1 LHFFSDTIFIDT
13 ELFMKRDYFSHD
25 ARNERRHSEHRSGTC
40 IALIDGRF
48 LMWLAQQGAMGASG
62 ESVNRQG
69 LLGLLSL
76 ALSQSGLDVDLRRIY
91 WYSDRSDGL
100 VIDDQIVRLVQA
112 HDADGGASL
121 LRSLGHDLK
130 QLAEHHACDHVLVAS
145 DDERFLVIIDEAQLS
160 GLSVHLLADESA
172 RNMPQMVR
180 TDPGWARLLSQ
191 ADRRVVVS
199 SQALADLLQGK
210 MSNGMGLAV
219 EDVEELRKS
228 MHEVV
233 TAWWAEEPE
242 DLREDLRDALQISR
256 GIPQE
261 VDRQLLLRMR
271 QRLARAL
278 SLPEKKL
285 LRETLRAVVSEPAAA
300 AVPVSASAGDGF
312 PPDSEA

>member
-1 LHFFSDTIFIDT
+1 
-13 ELFMKRDYFSHD
+13 MKRDFHSGFRH
-25 ARNERRHSEHRSGTC
+25 ERRSGEQRGGTC

-48 LMWLAQQGAMGASG
+48 LIWLAQQGAVGATG

-69 LLGLLSL
+69 LLSLLAQ

-91 WYSDRSDGL
+91 WYTDRSDGL
-100 VIDDQIVRLVQA
+100 VIDDQIMRLVQT

-145 DDERFLVIIDEAQLS
+145 DDERFLGVIDEAQLS

-180 TDPGWARLLSQ
+180 SDPGWARLLAQ
-191 ADRRVVVS
+191 ADRRVIVN
-199 SQALADLLQGK
+199 SQALADMLQGK
-210 MSNGMGLAV
+210 IPTGMGLSV
-219 EDVEELRKS
+219 EDVEELRKT
-228 MHEVV
+228 MQEIV
-233 TAWWAEEPE
+233 TAWWADEPE

-278 SLPEKKL
+278 SLPEKKM
-285 LRETLRAVVSEPAAA
+285 LRETLRGVVMGAPEQAEAA
-300 AVPVSASAGDGF
+300 GF
-312 PPDSEA
+312 PPDSEE

>member
-1 LHFFSDTIFIDT
+1 
-13 ELFMKRDYFSHD
+13 MKRDYFSQNTSSD
-25 ARNERRHSEHRSGTC
+25 RRFGEHRSGTC
-40 IALIDGRF
+40 MALIDGRF
-48 LMWLAQQGAMGASG
+48 LICMAQQGAVGTTG

-69 LLGLLSL
+69 LLSLLSQAL
-76 ALSQSGLDVDLRRIY
+76 AQAGLDVDLRRIY

-100 VIDDQIVRLVQA
+100 IIDDQIVRLVQT

-145 DDERFLVIIDEAQLS
+145 DDERFLATIDEAQLS
-160 GLSVHLLADESA
+160 GVSVHLLADESA

-180 TDPGWARLLSQ
+180 TDPGWARLLAQ
-191 ADRRVVVS
+191 GDRRVMVN
-199 SQALADLLQGK
+199 SQALADMLQGK
-210 MSNGMGLAV
+210 LPTGMGLAV

-228 MHEVV
+228 MHEVI

-242 DLREDLRDALQISR
+242 DLREDLRDALQVSR

-278 SLPEKKL
+278 SLPEKKM
-285 LRETLRAVVSEPAAA
+285 LRETLRSVVALPNDT
-300 AVPVSASAGDGF
+300 VTPINDGL
-312 PPDSEA
+312 PPDAQE

>member
-1 LHFFSDTIFIDT
+1 
-13 ELFMKRDYFSHD
+13 M
-25 ARNERRHSEHRSGTC
+25 
-40 IALIDGRF
+40 ALIDGRF
-48 LMWLAQQGAMGASG
+48 LIWLAQQGAMGATG

-69 LLGLLSL
+69 LISLLSQ
-76 ALSQSGLDVDLRRIY
+76 ALSHAALDVDLRRIY

-100 VIDDQIVRLVQA
+100 VVDDQIVRLVLA

-130 QLAEHHACDHVLVAS
+130 QLADHHACDHVLVAS
-145 DDERFLVIIDEAQLS
+145 DDERFLASIDEAQLS

-180 TDPGWARLLSQ
+180 TDPGWARLLAQ
-191 ADRRVVVS
+191 ADRRVVVN
-199 SQALADLLQGK
+199 SQALADMLQGK
-210 MSNGMGLAV
+210 LPTGMGLAA

-228 MHEVV
+228 MHEVI
-233 TAWWAEEPE
+233 TAWWADEPE

-256 GIPQE
+256 GVPQE

-278 SLPEKKL
+278 SLPEKKM

-300 AVPVSASAGDGF
+300 SAPVPVGDGF
-312 PPDSEA
+312 PPDSDE

>member
-1 LHFFSDTIFIDT
+1 
-13 ELFMKRDYFSHD
+13 MKRDYFHSSPRHD
-25 ARNERRHSEHRSGTC
+25 RRSGEQRSGTC
-40 IALIDGRF
+40 MALIDGRF
-48 LMWLAQQGAMGASG
+48 LIWLAQQGAVGTTG

-69 LLGLLSL
+69 LLSLLSQ

-91 WYSDRSDGL
+91 WYTDRADGL
-100 VIDDQIVRLVQA
+100 VIDDQIVRLVQT

-145 DDERFLVIIDEAQLS
+145 DDERFLSAIDEAQLS

-180 TDPGWARLLSQ
+180 SDPGWARLLSQ
-191 ADRRVVVS
+191 ADRRVIVN
-199 SQALADLLQGK
+199 SQALADMLQGK
-210 MSNGMGLAV
+210 VPTGMGLSV

-228 MHEVV
+228 MQEVV
-233 TAWWAEEPE
+233 AAWWADEPE

-278 SLPEKKL
+278 SLPEKKM
-285 LRETLRAVVSEPAAA
+285 LRETLRGVVMGGQEQPPEGA
-300 AVPVSASAGDGF
+300 GF
-312 PPDSEA
+312 PPDSEE

>member
-1 LHFFSDTIFIDT
+1 
-13 ELFMKRDYFSHD
+13 MKRDYFSQGTPVD
-25 ARNERRHSEHRSGTC
+25 RRFGEHRSGTC
-40 IALIDGRF
+40 MALVDGRVLF
-48 LMWLAQQGAMGASG
+48 WMAQQGAVGATG

-69 LLGLLSL
+69 LLSLLSQ
-76 ALSQSGLDVDLRRIY
+76 ALMHAGLDVDLRRIY

-100 VIDDQIVRLVQA
+100 IIDDQIVRLVQT

-145 DDERFLVIIDEAQLS
+145 DDERFLATIDEAQLS

-180 TDPGWARLLSQ
+180 TDPGWARLLAQ
-191 ADRRVVVS
+191 GDRRVMVN
-199 SQALADLLQGK
+199 SQALADMLQGK
-210 MSNGMGLAV
+210 SPIGMGLAV

-228 MHEVV
+228 MHEVI
-233 TAWWAEEPE
+233 TAWWADEPE

-278 SLPEKKL
+278 SLPEKKM
-285 LRETLRAVVSEPAAA
+285 LRESLRSVVAEPAVAA
-300 AVPVSASAGDGF
+300 APLSVGEGVMPNSD
-312 PPDSEA
+312 E

>member
-1 LHFFSDTIFIDT
+1 
-13 ELFMKRDYFSHD
+13 M
-25 ARNERRHSEHRSGTC
+25 
-40 IALIDGRF
+40 ALIDGRF
-48 LMWLAQQGAMGASG
+48 LIWMAQQGAVGTSG

-69 LLGLLSL
+69 LLSLLSQ
-76 ALSQSGLDVDLRRIY
+76 ALSHSGLDVDLRRIY

-100 VIDDQIVRLVQA
+100 IIDDQIVRLVQT
-112 HDADGGASL
+112 HDADGGSSL

-145 DDERFLVIIDEAQLS
+145 DDERFLATIDEAQLS

-180 TDPGWARLLSQ
+180 TDPGWARLLAQ
-191 ADRRVVVS
+191 ADRRVMVN
-199 SQALADLLQGK
+199 SQALADMLQGK
-210 MSNGMGLAV
+210 VSTGMGLAL

-228 MHEVV
+228 MHEVI

-242 DLREDLRDALQISR
+242 DLREDLKDALQISR

-278 SLPEKKL
+278 SLPEKKM
-285 LRETLRAVVSEPAAA
+285 LRETLRVVVSEPVMATAAA
-300 AVPVSASAGDGF
+300 QAPVAVSDDM
-312 PPDSEA
+312 PPDTLD

>member
-1 LHFFSDTIFIDT
+1 
-13 ELFMKRDYFSHD
+13 MKRDFHSGFRH
-25 ARNERRHSEHRSGTC
+25 ERRAGEQRSGTC

-48 LMWLAQQGAMGASG
+48 LIWMAQQGAVGTTG

-69 LLGLLSL
+69 LLSLLAQ

-91 WYSDRSDGL
+91 WYTDRGDGL
-100 VIDDQIVRLVQA
+100 VIDDQIVRLVQT

-145 DDERFLVIIDEAQLS
+145 DDERFLGVIDEAQLS

-180 TDPGWARLLSQ
+180 SDPGWARLLAQ
-191 ADRRVVVS
+191 ADRRVIVN
-199 SQALADLLQGK
+199 SQALADMLQGK
-210 MSNGMGLAV
+210 TPTGMGLSV

-228 MHEVV
+228 MQEIV
-233 TAWWAEEPE
+233 TAWWADEPE

-278 SLPEKKL
+278 SLPEKKM
-285 LRETLRAVVSEPAAA
+285 LRETLRQVVMGQPEQGGAPAE
-300 AVPVSASAGDGF
+300 ASGF
-312 PPDSEA
+312 PPDTDE

>member
-1 LHFFSDTIFIDT
+1 
-13 ELFMKRDYFSHD
+13 MKRDFQSGFRH
-25 ARNERRHSEHRSGTC
+25 ERRSGEQRSGTC
-40 IALIDGRF
+40 MALIDGRF
-48 LMWLAQQGAMGASG
+48 LIWLAQQGAVGTTG

-69 LLGLLSL
+69 LLSQAL
-76 ALSQSGLDVDLRRIY
+76 AHSGLDVDLRRIY

-145 DDERFLVIIDEAQLS
+145 DDERFLSAIDEAQLS

-180 TDPGWARLLSQ
+180 SDPGWARLLAQ
-191 ADRRVVVS
+191 ADRRVIVN
-199 SQALADLLQGK
+199 SQALADMLQGK
-210 MSNGMGLAV
+210 TPTGMGLSV

-228 MHEVV
+228 MQEIVA
-233 TAWWAEEPE
+233 AWWAEEPE

-278 SLPEKKL
+278 SLPEKKM
-285 LRETLRAVVSEPAAA
+285 LRETLRSVVTGGAQESPEAA
-300 AVPVSASAGDGF
+300 GF
-312 PPDSEA
+312 PPDSDE

>member
-1 LHFFSDTIFIDT
+1 
-13 ELFMKRDYFSHD
+13 MKREYFSSTPRHD
-25 ARNERRHSEHRSGTC
+25 RRFGEQRSGTC
-40 IALIDGRF
+40 MALIDGRF
-48 LMWLAQQGAMGASG
+48 LVWLAQQGAVGTTG

-69 LLGLLSL
+69 LLTLLSQ
-76 ALSQSGLDVDLRRIY
+76 ALSHSGLDVDLRRIY

-145 DDERFLVIIDEAQLS
+145 DDERFLGAIDEAQLS

-180 TDPGWARLLSQ
+180 SDPGWARLLSQ
-191 ADRRVVVS
+191 ADRRVVVN
-199 SQALADLLQGK
+199 SQALADMLQGK
-210 MSNGMGLAV
+210 MPSGMGLAV

-228 MHEVV
+228 MSEVV
-233 TAWWAEEPE
+233 SAWWADEPE
-242 DLREDLRDALQISR
+242 DLREDLREALQISR

-278 SLPEKKL
+278 SLPEKKM
-285 LRETLRAVVSEPAAA
+285 LRETLRSVVTEGA
-300 AVPVSASAGDGF
+300 AVPVAEEYPSDTQ
-312 PPDSEA
+312 E

>member
-1 LHFFSDTIFIDT
+1 
-13 ELFMKRDYFSHD
+13 MKRDYFSSGHRYD
-25 ARNERRHSEHRSGTC
+25 RPSDQRSGTC
-40 IALIDGRF
+40 MALIDGRF
-48 LMWLAQQGAMGASG
+48 LVWLAQQGALGTTG

-69 LLGLLSL
+69 LLGLLSQ
-76 ALSQSGLDVDLRRIY
+76 ALSHTGLDVDLRRIY

-145 DDERFLVIIDEAQLS
+145 DDERFLGAIDEAQLS

-180 TDPGWARLLSQ
+180 SDPGWARLLSQ
-191 ADRRVVVS
+191 ADRRVIVN
-199 SQALADLLQGK
+199 SQALADMLQGK
-210 MSNGMGLAV
+210 VPTGMGLSV

-228 MHEVV
+228 MQEIV

-278 SLPEKKL
+278 SLPEKKM
-285 LRETLRAVVSEPAAA
+285 LRETLRNVVMGQPEAQAPANA
-300 AVPVSASAGDGF
+300 F
-312 PPDSEA
+312 PPDTEEEA

>member
-1 LHFFSDTIFIDT
+1 
-13 ELFMKRDYFSHD
+13 MKREYFHSSPRHD
-25 ARNERRHSEHRSGTC
+25 RRPGEQRSGTC

-48 LMWLAQQGAMGASG
+48 LIWLAQQGAVGTTG

-69 LLGLLSL
+69 LLSLLAQ
-76 ALSQSGLDVDLRRIY
+76 ALSYSGLDVDLRRIY

-145 DDERFLVIIDEAQLS
+145 DDERFLSAIDEAQLS

-180 TDPGWARLLSQ
+180 SDPGWARLLSQ
-191 ADRRVVVS
+191 ADRRVIVN
-199 SQALADLLQGK
+199 SQALADMLQGK
-210 MSNGMGLAV
+210 VPVGMGLSV
-219 EDVEELRKS
+219 EDVEELRQS
-228 MHEVV
+228 MQEVV
-233 TAWWAEEPE
+233 SAWWAEEPE

-278 SLPEKKL
+278 SLPEKKM
-285 LRETLRAVVSEPAAA
+285 LRETLRGVVMEKPGDAAPAAA
-300 AVPVSASAGDGF
+300 YPVESD
-312 PPDSEA
+312 E

>member
-1 LHFFSDTIFIDT
+1 
-13 ELFMKRDYFSHD
+13 MKRDYFSQAVRSD
-25 ARNERRHSEHRSGTC
+25 RRFGEQRSGTC
-40 IALIDGRF
+40 MALIDGRF
-48 LMWLAQQGAMGASG
+48 LIWLAQQGAVGATG

-69 LLGLLSL
+69 LLSLLSQAL
-76 ALSQSGLDVDLRRIY
+76 AQSALDVDLRRIY

-100 VIDDQIVRLVQA
+100 IIDDQIVRLVQA

-145 DDERFLVIIDEAQLS
+145 DDERFLATIDEAQLS

-180 TDPGWARLLSQ
+180 TDPGWARLLAQ
-191 ADRRVVVS
+191 GDRRVVVN
-199 SQALADLLQGK
+199 SQALADMLQGK
-210 MSNGMGLAV
+210 MPTGMGLAV

-228 MHEVV
+228 MHEVI
-233 TAWWAEEPE
+233 TAWWADEPE

-278 SLPEKKL
+278 SLPEKKM
-285 LRETLRAVVSEPAAA
+285 LRETLRSVVAEPAVAPVAA
-300 AVPVSASAGDGF
+300 FPGDDL
-312 PPDSEA
+312 PPDSDA

>member
-1 LHFFSDTIFIDT
+1 
-13 ELFMKRDYFSHD
+13 MKREYSHSGF
-25 ARNERRHSEHRSGTC
+25 RHERRSGEQRSGTC

-48 LMWLAQQGAMGASG
+48 LIWLAQQGAVGTTG

-69 LLGLLSL
+69 LLSLLAQ
-76 ALSQSGLDVDLRRIY
+76 ALSHSGLDVDLRRIY

-130 QLAEHHACDHVLVAS
+130 QLAEHHACDHVVVAS
-145 DDERFLVIIDEAQLS
+145 DDERFLGAIDEAQLS

-180 TDPGWARLLSQ
+180 SDPGWARLLAQ
-191 ADRRVVVS
+191 ADRRVIVN
-199 SQALADLLQGK
+199 SQALADMLQGK
-210 MSNGMGLAV
+210 SATGMGLSV

-228 MHEVV
+228 MQEIVA
-233 TAWWAEEPE
+233 AWWADEPE

-278 SLPEKKL
+278 SLPEKKM
-285 LRETLRAVVSEPAAA
+285 LRETLRNAVMGGQESGVPAAPA
-300 AVPVSASAGDGF
+300 DGF
-312 PPDSEA
+312 PPDSDE

>member
-1 LHFFSDTIFIDT
+1 
-13 ELFMKRDYFSHD
+13 MKREYFNSGLRHD
-25 ARNERRHSEHRSGTC
+25 RRSGEQRSGTC
-40 IALIDGRF
+40 MALIDGRF
-48 LMWLAQQGAMGASG
+48 LIWLAQQGAVGTTG

-69 LLGLLSL
+69 LLSLLSQ
-76 ALSQSGLDVDLRRIY
+76 ALSHTGLDVDLRRIY
-91 WYSDRSDGL
+91 WYTDRSDGL
-100 VIDDQIVRLVQA
+100 VIDDQIVRLVQT

-145 DDERFLVIIDEAQLS
+145 DDERFLSAIDEAQLS

-180 TDPGWARLLSQ
+180 SDPGWARLLSQ
-191 ADRRVVVS
+191 ADRRVIVN
-199 SQALADLLQGK
+199 SQALADMLQGK
-210 MSNGMGLAV
+210 IPTGMGLSV

-228 MHEVV
+228 MQEVV
-233 TAWWAEEPE
+233 SAWWTDEPE

-278 SLPEKKL
+278 SLPEKKM
-285 LRETLRAVVSEPAAA
+285 LRETLRSVVMGLQEPQPENA
-300 AVPVSASAGDGF
+300 GF
-312 PPDSEA
+312 PPDSEE

>member
-1 LHFFSDTIFIDT
+1 
-13 ELFMKRDYFSHD
+13 M
-25 ARNERRHSEHRSGTC
+25 
-40 IALIDGRF
+40 ALIDGRF
-48 LMWLAQQGAMGASG
+48 LIWMAQQGAVGATG

-69 LLGLLSL
+69 LLSLLSQ
-76 ALSQSGLDVDLRRIY
+76 ALLHAGLDVDLRRIY

-100 VIDDQIVRLVQA
+100 IIDDQIVRLVQT

-145 DDERFLVIIDEAQLS
+145 DDERFLATIDEAQLS
-160 GLSVHLLADESA
+160 GVSVHLLADESA

-180 TDPGWARLLSQ
+180 TDPGWARLLAQ
-191 ADRRVVVS
+191 GDRRVVVN
-199 SQALADLLQGK
+199 SQALADMLQGK
-210 MSNGMGLAV
+210 LPTGMGLAL

-228 MHEVV
+228 MHEVI
-233 TAWWAEEPE
+233 TAWWADEPE

-278 SLPEKKL
+278 SLPEKKM
-285 LRETLRAVVSEPAAA
+285 LRETLRSVVAEPSVPSSAAA
-300 AVPVSASAGDGF
+300 GSPSGSTPATILPGPDF
-312 PPDSEA
+312 PPDSDA

>member
-1 LHFFSDTIFIDT
+1 
-13 ELFMKRDYFSHD
+13 MKRDFHSGFRH
-25 ARNERRHSEHRSGTC
+25 ERRSGEQRSGTC

-48 LMWLAQQGAMGASG
+48 LIWMAQQGAVGNTG

-69 LLGLLSL
+69 LLALLAQ
-76 ALSQSGLDVDLRRIY
+76 ALSHSGLDVDLRRIY
-91 WYSDRSDGL
+91 WYTDRGDGL
-100 VIDDQIVRLVQA
+100 VIDDQIVRLVQT

-145 DDERFLVIIDEAQLS
+145 DDERFLGVIDEAQLS

-180 TDPGWARLLSQ
+180 SDPGWARLLSQ
-191 ADRRVVVS
+191 GDRRVIVN
-199 SQALADLLQGK
+199 SQALADMLQGK
-210 MSNGMGLAV
+210 TPTGMGLSV
-219 EDVEELRKS
+219 EDVEELRNTMQEIVS
-228 MHEVV
+228 
-233 TAWWAEEPE
+233 AWWADEPE

-278 SLPEKKL
+278 SLPEKKM
-285 LRETLRAVVSEPAAA
+285 LRETLRNVVTGVSEPAAVA
-300 AVPVSASAGDGF
+300 AGF
-312 PPDSEA
+312 PPDSEE

>member
-1 LHFFSDTIFIDT
+1 
-13 ELFMKRDYFSHD
+13 MKRDYFSQ
-25 ARNERRHSEHRSGTC
+25 NISSERRFGEHRSGTC
-40 IALIDGRF
+40 MALIDGRF
-48 LMWLAQQGAMGASG
+48 LIWMAQQGVVGATG

-69 LLGLLSL
+69 LLSLLSHAL
-76 ALSQSGLDVDLRRIY
+76 AHAGLDVDLRRIY

-100 VIDDQIVRLVQA
+100 IIDDQIVRLVQT

-145 DDERFLVIIDEAQLS
+145 DDERFLATIDEAQLS
-160 GLSVHLLADESA
+160 GLSIHLLADESA

-180 TDPGWARLLSQ
+180 TDPGWARLLAQ
-191 ADRRVVVS
+191 GDRRVVVN
-199 SQALADLLQGK
+199 SQALADMLQGK
-210 MSNGMGLAV
+210 LSAGMGLAL

-228 MHEVV
+228 MHEVIS
-233 TAWWAEEPE
+233 AWWVDEPE
-242 DLREDLRDALQISR
+242 DLREDLRDALQVSR

-278 SLPEKKL
+278 SLPEKKM
-285 LRETLRAVVSEPAAA
+285 LRETLRAVVSTPAAEPSS
-300 AVPVSASAGDGF
+300 VVDGSLT
-312 PPDSEA
+312 DSHE

>member
-1 LHFFSDTIFIDT
+1 
-13 ELFMKRDYFSHD
+13 
-25 ARNERRHSEHRSGTC
+25 
-40 IALIDGRF
+40 
-48 LMWLAQQGAMGASG
+48 MWLAQQGAMGASG

-210 MSNGMGLAV
+210 LSNGMGLAV